1 MATNIYKQYYKINKS
16 HRESQKKQKALCIWF
31 TGLSGSGKSTLAND
45 LEQRLFSSG
54 KHVYVLDGDNLR
66 LGLSSDLAF
75 SEIDRSEN
83 IRRVAE
89 VAKLMVDAGL
99 IVVVTLISPFK
110 KDREIAKGMFKPDD
124 FLEVYLSTPL
134 SVCENR
140 DSKGLYQKARAG
152 EIDNFTGISSRYE
165 VPETP
170 DLVINTD
177 LTDNNASVDLILSR
191 IIQT

>member
-1 MATNIYKQYYKINKS
+1 MGTNIYKQYYKINKS
-16 HRESQKKQKALCIWF
+16 QRESQKKQKALCVWF

-66 LGLSSDLAF
+66 LGLCNDLTF

-99 IVVVTLISPFK
+99 IVVVTLISPFN
-110 KDREIAKGMFKPDD
+110 KDREIAKGMFKHDD

-152 EIDNFTGISSRYE
+152 EIDNFTGISSRYD